1 MANTD
6 PIISTVT
13 SLGLEDPSRYTAHAG
28 EDWQRWSPVEAD
40 RRAEE
45 DPESYRRYVDHS
57 CDLTM
62 RGGTTSGVIYPLAVC
77 SLAQHYVF
85 RSVGGASAGAIAAAA
100 TAAAEYG
107 RNAEQPD
114 SVPDGSVR
122 PGFAGLAG
130 LVGWFISGTGAARW
144 RLPQLFQPTS
154 ALHRMYRL
162 IIATMQSERT
172 TGRSRFVS
180 IAVALVCAVRPPT
193 RVTLALVALG
203 WLAGPAALAA
213 ALPASNWAGVPTSI
227 AALATVLAAAAAFW
241 ALWAVAAKVPGT
253 TVASLVPLL
262 VAAGVLAF
270 SGEDAALAAWLTVS
284 SVVVGGWLVLTLAM
298 LAVLAVLY
306 LGASWPLLTDT
317 ERFDFGLV
325 PGAVPYRPNWIDR
338 AAGMPA
344 PTGVPPLATWLADRI
359 DDLAGR
365 TPGPDGHT
373 RALTFGDLWTGPGS
387 SGVESRSETDLHAL
401 DMNTG
406 LRSINLALMST
417 DLTAG
422 RPFRLPF
429 AAATTARDRWQYC
442 PECLDGILPARVI
455 RQLEE
460 SGTADVPCPRHARVT
475 LRWLPQPWDLPVV
488 LGVRMSLSM
497 PGLICPVP
505 LCREGKVHWFSDGG
519 ITSNF
524 PIHFFD
530 TLLPRWPTFGLNLE
544 SLERQTSED
553 EQVYL
558 PKQDSSRE
566 EEPVANLGSS
576 VFGFAGAILNTFLDW
591 RDTMQSGLPG
601 FRGRIANVRQGEG
614 EGGMNLFM
622 PPEVIAT
629 LALRGFRAGEALKH
643 RFTTQEGGESEGFT
657 QTDRYRWIRLR
668 LAIREYRELARTAKA
683 RGPLY
688 TPTVSGYQIPEEL
701 AGWFDD
707 RGEPWPR
714 PEPYAEPIKATFDE
728 LGKLADTHLEERFD
742 GTPAVNP
749 ALRLTPQE

>member
-1 MANTD
+1 MAHAD
-6 PIISTVT
+6 PVSTVT
-13 SLGLEDPSRYTAHAG
+13 SLGLDDPARYTANSGA
-28 EDWQRWSPVEAD
+28 EWLRWSPVEAD

-45 DPESYRRYVDHS
+45 DPERYRQYVDRS

-85 RSVGGASAGAIAAAA
+85 RSVGGASAGAIAASA

-107 RNAEQPD
+107 RCAEQPE
-114 SVPDGSVR
+114 SVPQGSVR

-130 LVGWFISGTGAARW
+130 LVTWFISGTGAARW
-144 RLPQLFQPTS
+144 RLPQLFQPTG

-172 TGRSRFVS
+172 TGRSRFAS

-193 RVTLALVALG
+193 RVLLGLLTLG

-213 ALPASNWAGVPTSI
+213 ALPASNWTGVPTPV
-227 AALATVLAAAAAFW
+227 AALVTVLAAAAALW
-241 ALWAVAAKVPGT
+241 ALRAVVTKVPWT
-253 TVASLVPLL
+253 TLALLVPL
-262 VAAGVLAF
+262 VFAAGVLAF
-270 SGEDAALAAWLTVS
+270 SGEDAALAAWLTFS
-284 SVVVGGWLVLTLAM
+284 SAVVGCWLVLSFAL

-306 LGASWPLLTDT
+306 LGASWPFLMDT

-325 PGAVPYRPNWIDR
+325 PGAVPYTPNRIDR

-344 PTGVPPLATWLADRI
+344 TTGVPPLATWLADRI
-359 DDLAGR
+359 DDLAGF
-365 TPGPDGHT
+365 TPGADGHT

-387 SGVESRSETDLHAL
+387 GGTGSRSDTELHTL
-401 DMNTG
+401 DQYTG

-429 AAATTARDRWQYC
+429 AAATTARERWQFC
-442 PECLDGILPARVI
+442 PECLDGILPARVV
-455 RQLEE
+455 RQLVE
-460 SGTADVPCPRHARVT
+460 SGTADVPCPRHEHVT

-544 SLERQTSED
+544 SLEKQITEG
-553 EQVYL
+553 EQVHL
-558 PKQDSSRE
+558 PKQDSSAESDRL
-566 EEPVANLGSS
+566 ANLGTS
-576 VFGFAGAILNTFLDW
+576 VFGFAGGILNTFLDW
-591 RDTMQSGLPG
+591 RDTMQSTLPG
-601 FRGRIANVRQGEG
+601 FRGRIANVRQGAG

-643 RFTTQEGGESEGFT
+643 RFTTQEGGETAGFT
-657 QTDRYRWIRLR
+657 QTDRYRWIRMR
-668 LAIREYRELARTAKA
+668 LAVREYRELARTAKA

-688 TPTVSGYQIPEEL
+688 TPTVSRYQIPEEL

-707 RGEPWPR
+707 RTEAWPR
-714 PEPYAEPIKATFDE
+714 SEPYADPIEATFDE
-728 LGKLADTHLEERFD
+728 LGRLADTHLAEQFD
-742 GTPAVNP
+742 GTPPVNP
-749 ALRLTPQE
+749 SLRLTPQE